1 MRLIT
6 EIQIINYVITSFCLI
21 EKAYEK
27 IKNGLSFE
35 KSYRNFLWFYCK
47 SIYYVM
53 DCTFSQYCLIKSTY
67 CKSFRSAHVSIL
79 RRIIHLSAIV
89 H

>member
-6 EIQIINYVITSFCLI
+6 EIQIINYVITSFYLI
-21 EKAYEK
+21 ENAYEK
-27 IKNGLSFE
+27 IKNGL
-35 KSYRNFLWFYCK
+35 YRNFLWFYCK

-53 DCTFSQYCLIKSTY
+53 DCTFSQYCLIESTY